1 MRAILFG
8 GTGMIGQAV
17 LRELLSRAEVT
28 HVLAVGRTPLEK
40 KDPKLGELLRKD
52 LFDYGD
58 VGDAFVGFD
67 AVFFCLGVS
76 SGGMSEAEYRKV
88 SLELPLAAARAIC
101 AKSPQATFCFISG
114 AGTDSSEKGKT
125 MWARVKGE
133 AENRLQEVGFKAVYS
148 FRPGFIYPMDGE
160 TSKTPSYRLM
170 YAVTKPFFPLFW
182 GFTKWVTT
190 TRSLSYAMV
199 EVAKHGHSKK
209 ILENADLDHFGSR

>member
-17 LRELLSRAEVT
+17 LRELLQRAEVT
-28 HVLAVGRTPLEK
+28 QVLAVGRTPLEK
-40 KDPKLGELLRKD
+40 KDAKLSELLRKD
-52 LFDYGD
+52 LLDYAD
-58 VGDAFVGFD
+58 VGDAFSGFD

-76 SGGMSEAEYRKV
+76 AGGMSEAEYRKV

-114 AGTDSSEKGKT
+114 AGADSTEKGRT

-133 AENRLQEVGFKAVYS
+133 TENKLQQVGFKAVYS
-148 FRPGFIYPMDGE
+148 FRPGYIYPMDGE
-160 TSKTPSYRLM
+160 TSKTASYRLM
-170 YAVTKPFFPLFW
+170 YAVTKPLFPLFW
-182 GFTKWVTT
+182 GFGKWVTT
-190 TRSLSYAMV
+190 TRSLSRAMV

-209 ILENADLDHFGSR
+209 VLENADFELFRD